1 MNWLR
6 GLGIHL
12 DGAGGAYLGIGSLF
26 FQIFN
31 GKFLT
36 LEQTKEHSRLGPH
49 LTPPCTEPVEVYFS
63 SALLHILT
71 TSQNI
76 RLQLQHTS
84 I

>member
-1 MNWLR
+1 M
-6 GLGIHL
+6 GGV
-12 DGAGGAYLGIGSLF
+12 GGAYLGIGSLF

-31 GKFLT
+31 GKFFT

-49 LTPPCTEPVEVYFS
+49 LTPPCTEPVEVYVLS
-63 SALLHILT
+63 ELLHILT

-76 RLQLQHTS
+76 RLQLQHAS